1 MELIY
6 PSELS
11 PAPVAFRLRLAD
23 GWEPRPHASAAA
35 FAVDTRSP
43 EQFTV
48 NLLMLTTRVRQDAG
62 LEELVEAAQSSPQT
76 AQFGPTVQR
85 RIRHEIGG
93 REALL
98 SVLTLDRPM
107 PLFQAQVAI
116 LVRRDNGV
124 HDLVHGYATC
134 PATLAKQY
142 GAVFRAM
149 FETLTIGV

>member
-1 MELIY
+1 MELTY
-6 PSELS
+6 PSALS
-11 PAPVAFRLRLAD
+11 PAPVSFRLRLAD

-35 FAVDTRSP
+35 FAIDTRSP

-48 NLLMLTTRVRQDAG
+48 NLLMLTTRVRRDAS

-76 AQFGPTVQR
+76 ARFGPTVQR
-85 RIRHEIGG
+85 RVRHEIGG

-98 SVLTLDRPM
+98 SVLTLAKPM
-107 PLFQAQVAI
+107 PLFQAQVAV
-116 LVRRDNGV
+116 LVRRDSGL

-134 PATLAKQY
+134 PAALAKQY

-149 FETLTIGV
+149 FETLTIAG